1 MIGRI
6 AIGLV
11 ALLILVGGIVG
22 GVIYWNKLNAPET
35 TATAGP
41 EKALGD
47 DALDTG
53 DTAETSP
60 LDETAAPDMGSEDTA
75 PAAETP
81 AEPEMDVT
89 DGAETTAAAPEQ
101 DTEVEVDVMPDD
113 VQPADD
119 AQPAEDAV
127 ADAPKRPE
135 RQPAQAQRTT
145 RAVDEPAAAATEA
158 PVTATPAGD
167 GTSKIESIVIEPVAT
182 PTPKPAAD
190 VTPVPTTPVATP
202 TPSLPKGNYRVYSTI
217 PILDAQL
224 PQIRAE
230 MSKLGARLTEQ
241 AGAKQPM
248 QAYKVSLGYFV
259 ERQQAQEWGRN
270 YLRPK
275 GIEYKIYDVQGMS
288 SIQLGVFTNQANV
301 DRKINQL
308 YQAFPGWRLPIR
320 TEMTTIMK
328 PTYTLSLRGI
338 TEQLASKIQMEL
350 GRLGIPAE
358 VTGI

>member
-35 TATAGP
+35 TATAPGP

-60 LDETAAPDMGSEDTA
+60 IDETAAPDMGSEDTV

-81 AEPEMDVT
+81 AAPEMDVT
-89 DGAETTAAAPEQ
+89 DVAETAAVPEQ

-113 VQPADD
+113 VQPA
-119 AQPAEDAV
+119 EDAV
-127 ADAPKRPE
+127 ANAPKRPE

-145 RAVDEPAAAATEA
+145 RAVDEPVAAATDA
-158 PVTATPAGD
+158 PATATPAGD

-182 PTPKPAAD
+182 PTPKPATD

-202 TPSLPKGNYRVYSTI
+202 TPSLPQGNYRVYSTI
-217 PILDAQL
+217 PVLDAQL
-224 PQIRAE
+224 PQIRAA
-230 MSKLGARLTEQ
+230 MSKLGVRLTEQ

-288 SIQLGVFTNQANV
+288 SIQLGVFTNQANI

>member
-35 TATAGP
+35 TATAPGP

-47 DALDTG
+47 DALDSG
-53 DTAETSP
+53 ETAETSP
-60 LDETAAPDMGSEDTA
+60 VDEAAAPDMGSEEAA

-81 AEPEMDVT
+81 AAPETAV
-89 DGAETTAAAPEQ
+89 AETTAAVPEQ

-113 VQPADD
+113 VPSEDVQPT
-119 AQPAEDAV
+119 EDV
-127 ADAPKRPE
+127 ATPVAPKRAE

-158 PVTATPAGD
+158 PATATPAPAGD

-182 PTPKPAAD
+182 PTPKPATD

-202 TPSLPKGNYRVYSTI
+202 TPSLPQGNYRVYSTI

-224 PQIRAE
+224 PQIRAA
-230 MSKLGARLTEQ
+230 MSKLGVRLTEQ
-241 AGAKQPM
+241 AGTKQPM

-288 SIQLGVFTNQANV
+288 SIQLGVFTNQANI

-320 TEMTTIMK
+320 TEMTTILK

>member
-35 TATAGP
+35 TATAP

-60 LDETAAPDMGSEDTA
+60 LDETAAPDMGSEDTV

-81 AEPEMDVT
+81 AAPEMDVT
-89 DGAETTAAAPEQ
+89 DVAETAAVPEQ

-113 VQPADD
+113 VQPA
-119 AQPAEDAV
+119 EDAV
-127 ADAPKRPE
+127 ANAPKRPE

-145 RAVDEPAAAATEA
+145 RAVDEPVAAATDA
-158 PVTATPAGD
+158 PATATPAGD

-182 PTPKPAAD
+182 PTPKPATD
-190 VTPVPTTPVATP
+190 VTPVPTTP
-202 TPSLPKGNYRVYSTI
+202 TPSLPQGNYRVYSTI
-217 PILDAQL
+217 PVLDAQL
-224 PQIRAE
+224 PQIRAA
-230 MSKLGARLTEQ
+230 MSKLGVRLTEQ

-288 SIQLGVFTNQANV
+288 SIQLGVFTNQANI